1 MKVIVHRLNSN
12 SQNTIRGLKES
23 LANDFRRFEVDIRK
37 CGDKIVLC
45 HDYLYEPS
53 ETLDDLECFLDYV
66 NKQNN
71 IEIYFDIKG
80 TDNSIVYAL
89 KEMAKSFNVTNVYLF
104 QSFNIDILLQ
114 LKALNLPH
122 KRGLIVSGYR
132 PIHYSV
138 LYDIDYLCIEEEYVN
153 KYIDYDIPKYLFTV
167 NSAKMMEYYKKIG
180 IKGIF
185 TDVPHIF

>member
-1 MKVIVHRLNSN
+1 MNSN
-12 SQNTIRGLKES
+12 SQNIIRGLKER
-23 LANDFRRFEVDIRK
+23 LANGFSKFEVDIRK
-37 CGDKIVLC
+37 CGDKIG
-45 HDYLYEPS
+45 LYELS

-80 TDNSIVYAL
+80 TDSSIVHAF
-89 KEMAKSFNVTNVYLF
+89 KEMATSFNVTNVYFF

-114 LKALNLPH
+114 LKGLNLPH

-138 LYDIDYLCIEEEYVN
+138 LYDVHYLCIEE
-153 KYIDYDIPKYLFTV
+153 
-167 NSAKMMEYYKKIG
+167 
-180 IKGIF
+180 
-185 TDVPHIF
+185 